1 MRNFSSLQALKESVG
16 EEVGVSE
23 WVAVDQSRI
32 DLFAEATG
40 DFNWVHVD
48 PALAAKGPFGKTIA
62 HGFLTLSLLPLLAQ
76 SALAIGNVKLGLNY
90 GLNKV
95 RFPDP
100 LMVDSRVRGRFKLL
114 GMEDVAA
121 IDGNQG
127 YQITFQVTIECEGR
141 TKPVCVA
148 ESVQRRYG

>member
-1 MRNFSSLQALKESVG
+1 MRNFSSLPALKVCVG
-16 EEVGVSE
+16 EEVGVSD
-23 WVAVDQSRI
+23 WVTVDQSRI

-62 HGFLTLSLLPLLAQ
+62 HGFLTLSLLPLLAK
-76 SALAIGNVKLGLNY
+76 SALAIGDVKLGLNY

-95 RFPDP
+95 RFPEP

-121 IDGNQG
+121 INGSQG
-127 YQITFQVTIECEGR
+127 YQITFQVTVECEGR
-141 TKPVCVA
+141 DKPVCVA